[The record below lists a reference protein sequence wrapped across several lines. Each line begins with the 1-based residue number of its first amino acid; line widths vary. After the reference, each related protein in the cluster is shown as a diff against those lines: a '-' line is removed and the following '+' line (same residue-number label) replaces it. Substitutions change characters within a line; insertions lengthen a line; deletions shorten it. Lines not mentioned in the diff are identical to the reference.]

1 MPAGVQDETD
11 YPPSGVRPQ
20 MSTLATAE
28 PRVALRGT
36 PSPRG
41 LIVGFVGTLAAGL
54 LLAIVAAGA
63 VGWLNE
69 GRILPGVQ
77 VGGISLAGDN
87 PASAAERLRGS
98 LPSLATGSATL
109 VVNGEQTIVPY
120 VEFRRAYDFTAMTQA
135 AYTVG
140 RSGNPLADVVDRVR
154 TLIRGIH
161 QPLRARA
168 TNPDRISAVATSFAA
183 RYSRA
188 AIDATVTLQD
198 GRFVVSPSENGVELA
213 ASTVRD
219 RLTSAAGVP
228 DAANATIELSLSVA
242 RPAVTSE
249 VARRA
254 AEQASQMAVAPLT
267 LTDGKLAFVVSPDQI
282 AALLTFGTVPDR
294 GFVPRVDPTATIARA
309 AALATLI
316 NRAPADANYR
326 FAATVEVLPAMPG
339 RQLDQAATA
348 NAIAEAVERRASGGP
363 PSLEIPLA
371 VTVTQPSLT
380 TEMAAAAVSKIRRI
394 STWTTYYV
402 PGISNGYGV
411 NISIPAQ
418 AINGK
423 VIAPGATFDFW
434 TEIGEVSFARGYRYG
449 GAIIG
454 GKSMPT
460 GALAGGICSTST
472 TLFNTALRAGLEMRE
487 RWNHYYYISR
497 YPVGLDATVFE
508 DGGRAWSMSF
518 RNDTPYPLVI
528 RSYTGFGFVRFD
540 LYGVPTGRTVTFTK
554 PVIRNW
560 VYGRNTIQYT
570 TSLKP
575 GVTRQIGDLHDGF
588 DATVIRYVRDASGT
602 LIHTDTYF
610 SHYHAVNGVLLV
622 GK

>member
-1 MPAGVQDETD
+1 
-11 YPPSGVRPQ
+11 
-20 MSTLATAE
+20 MSTVATVE
-28 PRVALRGT
+28 PRVAVRGA

-41 LIVGFVGTLAAGL
+41 LFLGFFATLAAAF
-54 LLAIVAAGA
+54 LLAIVAAAA

-69 GRILPGVQ
+69 GRILPGVR
-77 VGGISLAGDN
+77 VGGISLAGEN
-87 PASAAERLRGS
+87 PASAAQRLRGS

-109 VVNGEQTIVPY
+109 VVNGEPTVVPY
-120 VEFRRAYDFTAMTQA
+120 AEFGRAYDLTAMTQA

-140 RSGNPLADVVDRVR
+140 RSGNALADVLDRLR
-154 TLIRGIH
+154 TMIGGIH
-161 QPLRARA
+161 QPLRAQA
-168 TNPDRISAVATSFAA
+168 TNQDRISAVATSFAA

-198 GRFVVSPSENGVELA
+198 GRFVVSPSENGLELA
-213 ASTVRD
+213 ATTVRD
-219 RLTSAAGVP
+219 RLATAAATPEV
-228 DAANATIELSLSVA
+228 ANATIELSPSVT

-254 AEQASQMAVAPLT
+254 AELASQMAGAPLT
-267 LTDGKLAFVVSPDQI
+267 LTNGKDAFVVTPDQI
-282 AALLTFGTVPDR
+282 AALLTFSSEPER
-294 GFVPRVDPTATIARA
+294 GFVPRVDSTAALARA
-309 AALATLI
+309 AALAKLI
-316 NRAPADANYR
+316 DRAPANATYR
-326 FAATVEVLPAMPG
+326 FAATVEVLPAVPG

-348 NAIAEAVERRASGGP
+348 TAIAEAVERRASGGP
-363 PSLEIPLA
+363 ASLEIPLA

-472 TLFNTALRAGLEMRE
+472 TLFNTALRAGLEMHE

-497 YPVGLDATVFE
+497 YPVGLDATVYE

-528 RSYTGFGFVRFD
+528 RSYTGFGIVRFD

-560 VYGRNTIQYT
+560 VYGRNTTQYT

-588 DATVIRYVRDASGT
+588 DATVIRYVRDASGNV
-602 LIHTDTYF
+602 IHTDTYF

-622 GK
+622 GKAASTSTTP